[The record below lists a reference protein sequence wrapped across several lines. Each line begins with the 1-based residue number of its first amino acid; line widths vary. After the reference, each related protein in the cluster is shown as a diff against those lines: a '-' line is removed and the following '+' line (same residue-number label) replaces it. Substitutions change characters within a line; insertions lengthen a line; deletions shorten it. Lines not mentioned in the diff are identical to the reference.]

1 MPAPNSIRTGPPRQR
16 EDYPTRT
23 RKGLPPVQKVL
34 EEAKTVDF
42 EDKKSRAAFL
52 REFKDRYEPFIKW
65 AFGRNSK
72 LLECRT
78 KHDETP
84 LLLAIE
90 HQNHEFVRLVLNKV
104 DKFPKLVVRLLNRSD
119 QVGLNCLHKAI
130 MYASPFT
137 EFIIAIMRKA
147 STGGS
152 KEGEN
157 TANDSD
163 SSSESEAE
171 MTMPK
176 LDKIEDDIFTA
187 KSRKSDRTEG
197 WTALHFAVQL
207 FAVDEQLMDN
217 EEEFR
222 GAVSRRIRQQP
233 SSRPSNW
240 ELAISYRS
248 RIRDDSG
255 TDCVRLPLGCNQ
267 TGPGASST
275 TGQAPG
281 SYKSKN
287 TNGPPTEGEGN
298 SVCIQRRDYCQ
309 LTVVRELIKANPKA
323 LITEDGKE
331 HTPFQLRLRLME
343 QEAQQGEGHN
353 EQARQPN
360 GVQQREDEE
369 GTISDTEEDEGFE
382 EFDEEEEEE
391 EAGTSD
397 EESVDGDEDHESKG
411 MELSRE
417 LRNDVQSP
425 QHVLID
431 DSPTKDACVRPY
443 EDKPSHDYVKE
454 VQLIN
459 DDEVLSYIREY
470 VIDNFDRRTAMMA
483 LYKVG
488 CERTI
493 EFDLSGLPYK
503 SINKDFFVR
512 LGSVLHF
519 EGRLKYV
526 ALPRL
531 TVENDD
537 DDAIGNME
545 INQQRQSESMSSGKL
560 TQRTK
565 DLQHMC
571 AIFEWLKRLQVK
583 SVLKVTVMDDAELSH
598 SDEVIETCMKD
609 LDVRIWNWRRVDLCI
624 DVISTSAPNVTDVT
638 LYSSGNNAV
647 LVGWSSKGGL
657 PKLKELKKV
666 RIYVSEVCVPVL
678 LLQAST
684 VKKDSSN
691 IEQPSNQKLKKHKPN
706 VKVSWGIDIPTQDL
720 PLFAHS
726 SSEKASREPKWMKT
740 MKQFATFLRSI
751 KPEISIAPIKIA
763 IIDDGIDSTLD
774 VFSHRIQ
781 TGESFYKAG
790 SGRWQGAYYVPTGYH
805 GTLMAQLICDICP
818 VARLY
823 IAQLEPVP
831 RNDGRREFTQQ
842 SAIEAINWAVNR
854 GVDIIS
860 MSWSIHSGGSTIKE
874 LESALK
880 KAIDKKIVMFCSS
893 IDEGPMVDDNT
904 YPGRTGHCIKIRAST
919 GDGAR
924 LSWVSANNSDFL
936 LPGDESVHVKRQN
949 GQSGTGSRRGY
960 GSEVPAGGSSMVSTA
975 LASGLAG
982 VLLYC
987 DRLTRSSMAP
997 SELALGLNDLQSLA
1011 AMRRAFKTMAAKS
1024 EDHKFLRVWK
1034 FVPLHWDSPV
1044 KP

>member
-1 MPAPNSIRTGPPRQR
+1 MLAPNSIRTGPARQR
-16 EDYPTRT
+16 EQYPTRT
-23 RKGLPPVQKVL
+23 RKGLPPVEKVL

-52 REFKDRYEPFIKW
+52 REFKDRVGGDKKAGEAVDGEVFHELAKDPANFRQYEPFIKW

-72 LLECRT
+72 LLECKT

-90 HQNHEFVRLVLNKV
+90 HQNHEFVRLVLSKV
-104 DKFPKLVVRLLNRSD
+104 DKFPKLVVRILNRSD

-137 EFIIAIMRKA
+137 ESIIAIMRKA

-152 KEGEN
+152 NEGEN
-157 TANDSD
+157 TAYDSD
-163 SSSESEAE
+163 SGSESEAE

-187 KSRKSDRTEG
+187 KSRKSDHTEG

-222 GAVSRRIRQQP
+222 EAVSRPICQQP
-233 SSRPSNW
+233 SSRPCEW

-309 LTVVRELIKANPKA
+309 LTVVRELIEANPKA

-331 HTPFQLRLRLME
+331 RTPFQLRLRLME

-353 EQARQPN
+353 EQARQAN
-360 GVQQREDEE
+360 G
-369 GTISDTEEDEGFE
+369 
-382 EFDEEEEEE
+382 
-391 EAGTSD
+391 
-397 EESVDGDEDHESKG
+397 
-411 MELSRE
+411 
-417 LRNDVQSP
+417 
-425 QHVLID
+425 
-431 DSPTKDACVRPY
+431 
-443 EDKPSHDYVKE
+443 DKPSHDYVKE

-488 CERTI
+488 CGTSEESMETI

-512 LGSVLHF
+512 LGSILRF

-545 INQQRQSESMSSGKL
+545 VNQQRQSESMSSGKL

-565 DLQHMC
+565 GLQHMC
-571 AIFEWLKRLQVK
+571 TIFEWLKRLQVK

-598 SDEVIETCMKD
+598 SDEAIETCMKD

-624 DVISTSAPNVTDVT
+624 DIISTSAPNVTDVT

-657 PKLKELKKV
+657 PKLKEGL
-666 RIYVSEVCVPVL
+666 
-678 LLQAST
+678 
-684 VKKDSSN
+684 DSQERFKQYRTAFES
-691 IEQPSNQKLKKHKPN
+691 KLKKHKPN
-706 VKVSWGIDIPTQDL
+706 VKVYWGIDIPTQDR

-774 VFSHRIQ
+774 VFSHRIE

-790 SGRWQGAYYVPTGYH
+790 SGRWRGAYYVPTGYH

-880 KAIDKKIVMFCSS
+880 KAVDKKIVMFCSS

-904 YPGRTGHCIKIRAST
+904 YPGRTGHCIKIGAST

-997 SELALGLNDLQSLA
+997 SESALGLNDLQSLA

-1034 FVPLHWDSPV
+1034 FVPLHWESPHDLKWNTDSHPKDTEETRKV
-1044 KP
+1044 LMEFLNKLKVEE